1 MSKHLLQLLFKRS
14 WKESD
19 ELPQNHDHAI
29 SVYPFCDCSQ
39 WALSPTSLLTS
50 FQSMWYC
57 VDSVVECTM
66 SLYLIWVCH
75 QATHVINEHEPLFIL
90 KVSSMNTC
98 HYSLWRFYLKSFHVC
113 TIAMLQLVRKTL
125 FRIFLQKSI
134 LTFWLAERVG
144 QPESLSFSTEP
155 PLWCGPV
162 PFAVCGQPSLPW
174 QAKPLTWCWGHQS
187 WYRSRQTLRPPLG
200 SSCPWGGA
208 GRPLAQTSFGQAPPF
223 LASQQN
229 HKCSWKNVSSESSKN
244 KYLNMF

>member
-29 SVYPFCDCSQ
+29 SVYPSCDCSH
-39 WALSPTSLLTS
+39 WTRSPTSLLTS
-50 FQSMWYC
+50 FQSTWYC

-66 SLYLIWVCH
+66 SLYHYLSVSQSNTCHHLFGGCH
-75 QATHVINEHEPLFIL
+75 QWTWAIIYSEGIINEHMPLSTL
-90 KVSSMNTC
+90 KVLSEIIPC
-98 HYSLWRFYLKSFHVC
+98 LLHCYVISLWEKHF
-113 TIAMLQLVRKTL
+113 

-134 LTFWLAERVG
+134 LTFWLAERVW

-174 QAKPLTWCWGHQS
+174 QAKLLT
-187 WYRSRQTLRPPLG
+187 
-200 SSCPWGGA
+200 
-208 GRPLAQTSFGQAPPF
+208 
-223 LASQQN
+223 
-229 HKCSWKNVSSESSKN
+229 
-244 KYLNMF
+244 